1 MKRFGAGT
9 AIVAIKPYPLQFEV
23 EPSNEDDRRWRTE
36 LKLTQLP
43 KNRLVAIKKLSDY
56 YGRLGFV
63 RISRT
68 PFMAGEGYR
77 VANVRSSRCLAAMD
91 IEEMPNLQA
100 APGGKAGCCRPM
112 NWGIR

>member
-1 MKRFGAGT
+1 MMRHMIKRFGAGT

-43 KNRLVAIKKLSDY
+43 KNRLVATKKLSDY

-68 PFMAGEGYR
+68 PFM
-77 VANVRSSRCLAAMD
+77 VRATAWL
-91 IEEMPNLQA
+91 MPEAQGA
-100 APGGKAGCCRPM
+100 
-112 NWGIR
+112 